1 MKKTLFI
8 IFLSFIY
15 GQGFDLSGRIISKST
30 LNPIQDVNIFIQDSE
45 LGSAS
50 NKEGLFKFTGLE
62 SDDYILI
69 VLSLIHI

>member
-1 MKKTLFI
+1 MKKTLLI

-50 NKEGLFKFTGLE
+50 NKEGYLNSQT
-62 SDDYILI
+62 
-69 VLSLIHI
+69 